1 MSRSR
6 DVVEVIA
13 RELADRAEDISVTER
28 DDRDT
33 TYVELSTAGEDLG
46 RMIGRQGRTAA
57 SIRVLAGLSGE
68 AQGPRLLV
76 DFLQHPNGPPAA
88 ERGGVLRA

>member
-13 RELADRAEDISVTER
+13 QTLADREDNVTVAEREG
-28 DDRDT
+28 RDT
-33 TYVELSTAGEDLG
+33 THIELSTTGHDLG

-57 SIRVLAGLSGE
+57 AIRTLAELAESDE
-68 AQGPRLLV
+68 RRVSV
-76 DFLQHPNGPPAA
+76 DIVDTP
-88 ERGGVLRA
+88 